1 MGSGSGERTIRVWEL
16 GTVGPEATLA
26 GHRGAVW
33 GLLVHRERLLG
44 TSGDRSIRA
53 WAVGTW
59 AAAVRVAA

>member
-16 GTVGPEATLA
+16 ETVGAHATLA